1 MTNIQEILYRYLNL
15 QLRLMVFSGA
25 RSSEGASRIKV
36 RPVMLRDKLVFQCAS
51 TVGTKEFHEN
61 LERDAA
67 VSRMEEWIL
76 RDFRQLQID
85 SEAGSVTVLVS
96 KIGKVKVKE

>member
-67 VSRMEEWIL
+67 VFRMGGV
-76 RDFRQLQID
+76 DPQGFPASFR
-85 SEAGSVTVLVS
+85 STARPAV
-96 KIGKVKVKE
+96 

>member
-67 VSRMEEWIL
+67 VFRMEEWIL
-76 RDFRQLQID
+76 RDFRPASDRQRGRQCD
-85 SEAGSVTVLVS
+85 RAGQQE
-96 KIGKVKVKE
+96 GKGDG